1 MFEEDVEQYMGV
13 EVFETGIIVPQ
24 SFRLINTDTHPV
36 GLEKHVGGLFWYLWG
51 IERARTLRKG

>member
-36 GLEKHVGGLFWYLWG
+36 GLEKHVGVILVFVGDREG
-51 IERARTLRKG
+51 